1 MTDKPKI
8 LLIEARF
15 YDDLADE
22 LAAGAIEVLEKAD
35 AEITRISVPGVLEIP
50 AALSMALI
58 GAEVADAEIYD
69 GYVVL
74 GVVIRG
80 ETTHYDIVAN
90 ESARAI
96 MNMVT
101 SEGLALGNGIQ
112 TVENQEQAWARA
124 NRSEKNKGGGAAE
137 AALAMIEN
145 KKKFGL

>member
-8 LLIEARF
+8 LVIEARF
-15 YDDLADE
+15 YDELADE
-22 LAAGAIEVLEKAD
+22 LAAGAIEVLEKAN
-35 AEITRISVPGVLEIP
+35 AEITRVAVPGVLEIP
-50 AALSMALI
+50 SALAMALI
-58 GAEVADAEIYD
+58 AEDVGDGESYD
-69 GYVVL
+69 GFVVL

-96 MNMVT
+96 MNICT

-137 AALAMIEN
+137 AALAMIDLRA
-145 KKKFGL
+145 KLGL

>member
-15 YDDLADE
+15 YDELADE
-22 LAAGAIEVLEKAD
+22 LAAGAIEVLEKAG
-35 AEITRISVPGVLEIP
+35 AQITRVAVPGVLEIP

-58 GAEVADAEIYD
+58 AAEVADADIYD

-112 TVENQEQAWARA
+112 TVENQDQAWARA
-124 NRSEKNKGGGAAE
+124 NRTDKNKGGGAAA
-137 AALAMIEN
+137 AALAMIQTRT
-145 KKKFGL
+145 KLGL